1 MGRMMKSLSAQLH
14 SISTGTVTLVALLI
28 LILFMALVLPSQ
40 STRDIETNT
49 GATTPDLSIFY
60 SPDELYRM
68 AGDYGPEG
76 RAAFI
81 RVRWTFDVAWP
92 LVYTFFLVTSI
103 SWLVGKSF
111 PAASGWQLTNLVPVL
126 AAALDFLENI
136 SNSIVMARYPIKSPI
151 FATLAPFFTLFKWLA
166 VGASFAVL
174 FIGLVAA
181 MLVVF
186 RRKST
191 GA

>member
-1 MGRMMKSLSAQLH
+1 MGRMMIKLSAQLRK
-14 SISTGTVTLVALLI
+14 ISTGPVTLVALI
-28 LILFMALVLPSQ
+28 SISLFMVLVLPAQ
-40 STRDIETNT
+40 SNRDKDSTT
-49 GATTPDLSIFY
+49 GAASPDLSLFY
-60 SPDELYRM
+60 SPDELYQM
-68 AGDYGPEG
+68 AEDYGPEG
-76 RAAFI
+76 RTNFI

-103 SWLVGKSF
+103 SWLVGRVF
-111 PAASGWQLTNLVPVL
+111 PRTSRWQLANLAPLL

-136 SNSIVMARYPIKSPI
+136 SNSLVMARYPLKTPVI
-151 FATLAPFFTLFKWLA
+151 ATLAPYFTLFKWLA

-174 FIGLVAA
+174 FIGVVAA
-181 MLVVF
+181 LRAGL

>member
-14 SISTGTVTLVALLI
+14 RISNVTVTLVALLI

-40 STRDIETNT
+40 STRDIETNK

-60 SPDELYRM
+60 SPDELYQM
-68 AGDYGPEG
+68 AEHYGPEG
-76 RAAFI
+76 RVAFI

-111 PAASGWQLTNLVPVL
+111 PAASGWQLTNLVPL
-126 AAALDFLENI
+126 MAAALDFLENI
-136 SNSIVMARYPIKSPI
+136 SNSIVMARYPLKSPI
-151 FATLAPFFTLFKWLA
+151 FATLAPFFTLFKWMA
-166 VGASFAVL
+166 VGASFVVL
-174 FIGLVAA
+174 FIGLVA
-181 MLVVF
+181 VVWVGLK
-186 RRKST
+186 RKST